1 MQHEKRKNAEL
12 FGSALFI
19 YGDLRYK
26 NANIF
31 L

>member
-1 MQHEKRKNAEL
+1 MTAKEPAEL

-19 YGDLRYK
+19 YGDLRAK
-26 NANIF
+26 NASRF